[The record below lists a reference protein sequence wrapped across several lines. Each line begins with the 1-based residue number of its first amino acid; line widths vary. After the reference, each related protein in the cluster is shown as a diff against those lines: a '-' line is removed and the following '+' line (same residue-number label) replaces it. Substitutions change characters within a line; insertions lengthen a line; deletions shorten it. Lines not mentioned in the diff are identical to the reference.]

1 MTKKILY
8 TIVVFSI
15 IGLGLYVAST
25 FEYHGYYSECE
36 KESSSHGGIE
46 ACVQYKIEKGEKWF
60 I

>member
-1 MTKKILY
+1 MAKKILY

-36 KESSSHGGIE
+36 KESSSQGGIE
-46 ACVQYKIEKGEKWF
+46 ACVQYKIEKGGK
-60 I
+60 

>member
-1 MTKKILY
+1 MAKKIIY

-15 IGLGLYVAST
+15 IGVGLYVAST

-36 KESSSHGGIE
+36 KESSSQGSIE
-46 ACVQYKIEKGEKWF
+46 SCVQYNIEKGWKWF

>member
-1 MTKKILY
+1 MAKKILY

-36 KESSSHGGIE
+36 KESSSQGSIE
-46 ACVQYKIEKGEKWF
+46 ACVQYKIENDEKWF